1 MTGQKNDDAMNVP
14 CSDMDR
20 DPLLSLDDDSGADS
34 MDENE
39 TKETYY
45 KINPGSLNA
54 GQRLDI
60 YLSSV
65 MGLSRSFVQHLIKDG
80 NVVNDNQIRLK
91 PSNKIKSGQQITVT
105 IPPVQDLEVC
115 PEPVPFDVLYEDNS
129 ILVINKPAG
138 IVVHPAPGNWHGTLV
153 HGLIYRYPEIGIFNN
168 VIRPGIVH
176 RLDQTTSGLMIIAR
190 DQKSMEGLQTQFK
203 TRSVIKKYLALTRG
217 IPSHKEGLI
226 DLPIGRDP
234 RNRKRMAILSAG
246 RESRTLYRVLWSCN
260 NHSLVE
266 CTLLTGRTHQIR
278 VHLRYIGCPLAG
290 DILYGGRNITYRE
303 MGRVFLHSWKLG
315 FIHPVTQKR
324 LYFTQPLPPEL
335 IVYLK
340 NTLSIGQG

>member
-1 MTGQKNDDAMNVP
+1 MPGQKNNDDISAPSPDLGGNP
-14 CSDMDR
+14 SWNLGDR
-20 DPLLSLDDDSGADS
+20 GTETF
-34 MDENE
+34 DEYEKEE
-39 TKETYY
+39 TFH
-45 KINPGSLNA
+45 KINPGSENT

-60 YLSSV
+60 YLSIV
-65 MGLSRSFVQHLIKDG
+65 MGFSRSFVQHLIKAG
-80 NVVNDNQIRLK
+80 NVVNDHQIRLK
-91 PSNKIKSGQQITVT
+91 PSTRVQPGQQITVT
-105 IPPVQDLEVC
+105 IPPVENLQVS

-168 VIRPGIVH
+168 VIRPGVVH

-190 DQKSMEGLQTQFK
+190 NQQAMEDLQAQFK
-203 TRSVIKKYLALTRG
+203 ARSVIKKYLALTRG
-217 IPSHKEGLI
+217 VPEHTEGLI

-234 RNRKRMAILSAG
+234 RNRKRMAIISTG

-278 VHLRYIGCPLAG
+278 VHLRYIRCPLAG
-290 DILYGGRNITYRE
+290 DILYGGKNISYQE

-315 FIHPVTQKR
+315 FIHPITRKR

-335 IVYLK
+335 IVYLQ
-340 NTLSIGQG
+340 NTLSIDQG

>member
-1 MTGQKNDDAMNVP
+1 MTEQKNNDAMNVP
-14 CSDMDR
+14 CPDEGGDSLWILNDG
-20 DPLLSLDDDSGADS
+20 DPGPT
-34 MDENE
+34 DENE
-39 TKETYY
+39 TKETFC
-45 KINPGSLNA
+45 KINPESVNA

-60 YLSSV
+60 YLSNV
-65 MGLSRSFVQHLIKDG
+65 MGLSRSFIQHLIKDG
-80 NVVNDNQIRLK
+80 NVVNDQQIRLK
-91 PSNKIKSGQQITVT
+91 QSNRVQSGQQITVT
-105 IPPVQDLEVC
+105 IPPVENLQVT
-115 PEPVPFDVLYEDNS
+115 PEPVPFDVLYEDAS

-153 HGLIYRYPEIGIFNN
+153 HGLIYRYPEIGLFNN

-176 RLDQTTSGLMIIAR
+176 RLDQSTSGLMIIAR
-190 DQKSMEGLQTQFK
+190 DQQSMEGLQAQFK
-203 TRSVIKKYLALTRG
+203 ARSVIKKYLALTRG
-217 IPSHKEGLI
+217 VPSHKEGLI

-234 RNRKRMAILSAG
+234 RNRKRMAILSTG

-278 VHLRYIGCPLAG
+278 VHLRYLGCPLAG
-290 DILYGGRNITYRE
+290 DILYGGRNISYQE

-315 FIHPVTQKR
+315 FIHPVTLKR

-335 IVYLK
+335 IVYLQ
-340 NTLSIGQG
+340 NTLSRDQG